1 MEDKQ
6 IYEIIMKTQC
16 EDYRQ
21 MLLLLNKIC
30 RVDEALKKL
39 TLGNITL
46 DTDKLQSL
54 SNQKEYLIEQLNTL
68 SLRIPKTTA
77 LLADTAFS
85 LHEMTNSKEY
95 CQMRLLERKCQ
106 EKLNYI
112 INKEDYVNPAIV
124 AQLKNY
130 KSRLE
135 LDFKINQIPME
146 KRKIFFLKLGQSE

>member
-1 MEDKQ
+1 MEDRQ

-30 RVDEALKKL
+30 QIDEELKKL
-39 TLGNITL
+39 TINSTSPN
-46 DTDKLQSL
+46 TNKLQAL
-54 SNQKEYLIEQLNTL
+54 SNQKEYLIEQLDVL
-68 SLRIPKTTA
+68 SRRIPKTTT
-77 LLADTAFS
+77 LLADASFS
-85 LHEMTNSKEY
+85 LHEMTHSKEY

-112 INKEDYVNPAIV
+112 INQEDYVNPAII
-124 AQLKNY
+124 AQLENY

-135 LDFKINQIPME
+135 LDFKISQIPME
-146 KRKIFFLKLGQSE
+146 KRQIFFVNLEHDA